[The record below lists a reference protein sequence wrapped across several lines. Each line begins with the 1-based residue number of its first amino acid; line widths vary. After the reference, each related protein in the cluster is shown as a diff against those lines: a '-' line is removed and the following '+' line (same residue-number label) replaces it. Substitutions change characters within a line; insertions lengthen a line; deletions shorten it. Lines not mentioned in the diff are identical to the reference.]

1 MTYFVVGLLL
11 AAAVVA
17 WWVAHRAAGLRR
29 ECEAREA
36 RVMEALFAARQSANG
51 GANIDVEQIFGV
63 GAASA
68 SASADAVLRSAG
80 LEPELIAM
88 LGSQAA
94 AEAADK
100 LPSSAEREK
109 DMGTRRTQPPQ
120 DDEPARMVPGVA
132 APVPVR
138 DLVQVFYEARGFRAA
153 AADAGARPIEF
164 VLTHK
169 ADANRSYAFAPLDG
183 PLSIDLAREIAA
195 RARAI
200 GRPRVLISS
209 ESALAQTLVEAL
221 SASGVRLLDGAAIEA
236 QLARLDAP
244 LANKVRSVAAR
255 LAASRMSSG

>member
-1 MTYFVVGLLL
+1 MTYFVVALLL

-17 WWVAHRAAGLRR
+17 WWVAHRAARLRR
-29 ECEAREA
+29 EREAREA
-36 RVMEALFAARQSANG
+36 QVMEALFAARQSANG
-51 GANIDVEQIFGV
+51 GANIDVEQIFDAR
-63 GAASA
+63 AASA
-68 SASADAVLRSAG
+68 AASAGAVLRSAG

-88 LGSQAA
+88 LGSHAA
-94 AEAADK
+94 AAAADRA
-100 LPSSAEREK
+100 PTSAEREQVVA
-109 DMGTRRTQPPQ
+109 TRRTQPPQ
-120 DDEPARMVPGVA
+120 DDEPARMVPGAA
-132 APVPVR
+132 APAAVR

-153 AADAGARPIEF
+153 AADAGARPIEL

-200 GRPRVLISS
+200 GHPRVLISS
-209 ESALAQTLVEAL
+209 ESALAPALAEAL
-221 SASGVRLLDGAAIEA
+221 SATGVRLLDGAAIEA

-255 LAASRMSSG
+255 LAARRMASG